1 MLAKQFDKVFI
12 DSISNALNVQ
22 VVEWYPSVAIKIYRR
37 RLDFVLFQL
46 SLIADVFGV
55 HAVCGVRVVSP
66 LDNRSTVGKHR

>member
-1 MLAKQFDKVFI
+1 MLSKQFDKVFI

-22 VVEWYPSVAIKIYRR
+22 VIEWYPTLAIKIYCR
-37 RLDFVLFQL
+37 RLDFVLFEL
-46 SLIADVFGV
+46 PLIADVFCV